1 MTGHTGG
8 IWVEDLRYYRACDF
22 FNGRTAPDY
31 IRPWSVLMP
40 AAARRR
46 QISRRRRLPSMQ
58 AKKKSSGMFSGAY
71 RRFVA
76 LRGTPREIA
85 LGFSLGLFVGMSPYM
100 MCHTVTAVFVAAL
113 LKWNKIAAAAGVF
126 ITNPVTAPFFYAL
139 TYRVGAA
146 IMPEASSR
154 VALPTAF
161 HRRCPDGI
169 AQERTGYSL
178 DIDGRGHCDRCSR
191 CNCRVCHGLP
201 PDPDL
206 SQG

>member
-1 MTGHTGG
+1 M
-8 IWVEDLRYYRACDF
+8 
-22 FNGRTAPDY
+22 
-31 IRPWSVLMP
+31 
-40 AAARRR
+40 
-46 QISRRRRLPSMQ
+46 
-58 AKKKSSGMFSGAY
+58 
-71 RRFVA
+71 A

-161 HRRCPDGI
+161 TVDALTALLRSGPDILWILTVGGIVTGVPVAIAGYVMVYRLILIYRRGD
-169 AQERTGYSL
+169 
-178 DIDGRGHCDRCSR
+178 RG
-191 CNCRVCHGLP
+191 
-201 PDPDL
+201 
-206 SQG
+206 